1 MMSAK
6 DLQLIWQQAQTAPYL
21 RAAVTLMLLNGLN
34 TGQIRQLADAQID
47 LHSGWITTHDAKT
60 YPLVT
65 QTRVALEALLGSESE
80 LSVSCLETACQQL
93 DPLEVAAHRQLS
105 GAIWINDDEL
115 QIMLETTGPMETP
128 ILPLRFTFPFS
139 IVDRL
144 QPDEASDVA
153 RRAHSLLQA
162 SADWLVEQVLATDI
176 SPLQRL
182 MHLLRQGSLVFLFV
196 STGVSGL
203 NLIHNVLMG
212 RLLSPADYSQL
223 TFIITLQL
231 LIGLLPMAIQTV
243 VARFAARY
251 HAQDEATLLA
261 VLYAKLGRFG
271 WHAGFL
277 ITFLMLVL
285 SPIMVSMFQLDSI
298 ALLLPLIFAVPFFIR
313 MGPDRGMLQGMGRSF
328 WLSGAYL
335 AEGSIRLTVSL
346 ILGYALVSVGRSL
359 EGAIWGVAQA
369 MLVTWFISWL
379 ALRHMRLDEKASTDD
394 PIPQTEWL
402 QVGWM
407 AALVLVGQALITNSD
422 FLLVKNFFSSDDA
435 GLYAAI
441 TVLGRIVYFGALPLT
456 VLLVPLVARKQALN
470 EPTRPILLLLI
481 GGGVLVCGILIL
493 SALLFAA
500 DILRLLYGEA
510 YVPAASLLAPY
521 ALAASLYTLTNL
533 VITYQVALGCGK
545 ETWMPITAGSAQ
557 VVAVIMFHESLAQVI
572 AIQIILMGIL
582 FGVVLW
588 RVLRSSDT
596 RSEPE
601 AVVVATPG

>member
-1 MMSAK
+1 MSAK
-6 DLQLIWQQAQTAPYL
+6 DLQLIWQQAQSNPYL
-21 RAAVTLMLLNGLN
+21 HTALSLMLLNGLN

-47 LHSGWITTHDAKT
+47 LHAGWITTHDAKT

-65 QTRVALEALLGSESE
+65 QTRDALGILLESESE
-80 LSVSCLETACQQL
+80 LSVSRLETACQQL
-93 DPLEVAAHRQLS
+93 DPFEGAAHRQLS

-115 QIMLETTGPMETP
+115 QIMLKTTGPMETP

-144 QPDEASDVA
+144 QPDETSDVA
-153 RRAHSLLQA
+153 QRAHSVLQT
-162 SADWLVEQVLATDI
+162 SANWLVVQILATDM

-182 MHLLRQGSLVFLFV
+182 LHLLRQGSLVFLIV

-251 HAQDEATLLA
+251 HAQDDSTLLA
-261 VLYAKLGRFG
+261 TLYARLGRLG
-271 WHAGFL
+271 WQAGFL
-277 ITFLMLVL
+277 IAFLLLLL

-298 ALLLPLIFAVPFFIR
+298 ALLLPIIIAVPFFVR

-335 AEGSIRLTVSL
+335 AEGSIRLTVSVM
-346 ILGYALVSVGRSL
+346 LGYALVSAGRSL

-369 MLVTWFISWL
+369 MLITWFISWL
-379 ALRHMRLDEKASTDD
+379 ALRHLRTDKKALPDD
-394 PIPQTEWL
+394 PIPQAEWL

-407 AALVLVGQALITNSD
+407 AGLVLIGQALITDSD

-456 VLLVPLVARKQALN
+456 ILLIPLVARKQALN

-481 GGGVLVCGILIL
+481 GGGVVVCGGLVL
-493 SALLFAA
+493 GSQLFAT
-500 DILRLLYGEA
+500 DILRLLYGDA

-545 ETWMPITAGSAQ
+545 ETWMPIAAGSAQ
-557 VVAVIMFHESLAQVI
+557 VVAIIVFHESLTQVI
-572 AIQIILMGIL
+572 AIQIILMGLL

-588 RVLRSSDT
+588 RVMRSNNA

-601 AVVVATPG
+601 AVVTATPG